1 MIQAPRT
8 PRAPREEQRV
18 ANHHLLD
25 ERGADLGTVGTPDD
39 GPTFGPMEPTV
50 YLRREPEQSEIQE
63 SEIQEQDSNTRPRPS
78 DASQDER
85 EGVR

>member
-25 ERGADLGTVGTPDD
+25 ERGADLGTIGTSEH

-50 YLRREPEQSEIQE
+50 YLRQEPEQ

-78 DASQDER
+78 GASQDER
-85 EGVR
+85 KGVR

>member
-1 MIQAPRT
+1 
-8 PRAPREEQRV
+8 
-18 ANHHLLD
+18 
-25 ERGADLGTVGTPDD
+25 
-39 GPTFGPMEPTV
+39 MEPTV

>member
-1 MIQAPRT
+1 MIEAPRT

-25 ERGADLGTVGTPDD
+25 EHGADLGTIGTRDRA
-39 GPTFGPMEPTV
+39 PTFGPMEPTV

-63 SEIQEQDSNTRPRPS
+63 QDSNTGPRRS
-78 DASQDER
+78 GASKDER

>member
-1 MIQAPRT
+1 MIEAPRI

-25 ERGADLGTVGTPDD
+25 ERGADVGTIGTTEH

-63 SEIQEQDSNTRPRPS
+63 QDSNARPRRS
-78 DASQDER
+78 GASKDER

>member
-1 MIQAPRT
+1 MIEAPRT

-18 ANHHLLD
+18 ADHHLLD
-25 ERGADLGTVGTPDD
+25 ERGADLGTIGTTDQ

-63 SEIQEQDSNTRPRPS
+63 QDSNARPRRS
-78 DASQDER
+78 GASRDER

>member
-1 MIQAPRT
+1 MIEAPRT

-25 ERGADLGTVGTPDD
+25 EQGADIGTIGTTEH

-50 YLRREPEQSEIQE
+50 YLRREPERPST
-63 SEIQEQDSNTRPRPS
+63 SEQDSNPRPRRS
-78 DASQDER
+78 GARRDER
-85 EGVR
+85 EGVQ

>member
-1 MIQAPRT
+1 MIEAPRT
-8 PRAPREEQRV
+8 SRAPREEQRV

-25 ERGADLGTVGTPDD
+25 EHGADVGTIGTTEH

-50 YLRREPEQSEIQE
+50 YLRREPEQPLAK
-63 SEIQEQDSNTRPRPS
+63 EQDSNARPHRS
-78 DASQDER
+78 GASQDER